1 MATTQHQVID
11 TARSWA
17 SRLGLQDA
25 FDGQRSAWDA
35 RRRQRIGAMI
45 AFGAIGAGLLAA
57 GTRRLGLRRLTGV
70 GAGRRAVDVEDG
82 IEVNAPLDR
91 VFDYWERF
99 QNFPKFMPSVLEV
112 QDIGPCRTHW
122 KVVGP
127 LGRTIEWD
135 AEQTVEKPNRLIG
148 WKTVGTADVEHA
160 GIVRFEPIGAD
171 RTRVSVRLS
180 YNPPGGAIGHGV
192 ASLLGVDPRWHMRAD
207 LPRMKQAV
215 ESTALPA

>member
-91 VFDYWERF
+91 VFEYWERF

-127 LGRTIEWD
+127 LGRPVEWD

-215 ESTALPA
+215 ESTALLA